1 MCSLVNCEFLIYR
14 QRIEQDELDRVME
27 ACDMVRIL
35 ESVYVY
41 NIQVHTLYRD
51 IIFYRA

>member
-1 MCSLVNCEFLIYR
+1 MYSLVNCEFLIYR

-27 ACDMVRIL
+27 ACDMVRIH

-41 NIQVHTLYRD
+41 NIPYTQISSSTGLRVE
-51 IIFYRA
+51 